1 MRVVSGAGRP
11 APFLRRRV
19 SALVVLSLLVFVSAC
34 SSGRKPVYPVK
45 GQVLVNGKPAAN
57 AQILFHPAEGAPD
70 ELRPAGHTDDDGYF
84 TLTSYVNGDGA
95 PEGNYNVTVT
105 WFRVYHGGNRGGTEV
120 VRYNA
125 LPQHYAQ
132 PTSSPLH
139 TTVNKGSNV
148 LPALQL
154 WVR

>member
-1 MRVVSGAGRP
+1 MRVASGAGRP
-11 APFLRRRV
+11 APFHRRRV
-19 SALVVLSLLVFVSAC
+19 SVLVVLSLLVFVSAC
-34 SSGRKPVYPVK
+34 SSGRKPIYPVK

-57 AQILFHPAEGAPD
+57 AQILFHPAEDTP
-70 ELRPAGHTDDDGYF
+70 EQLCPTGHTDDEGYF
-84 TLTSYVNGDGA
+84 TLTSYVKGDGA

-105 WFRVYHGGNRGGTEV
+105 WFRVWRGNRADADV
-120 VRYNA
+120 LRYNA

-132 PTSSPLH
+132 PNSSPLH
-139 TTVNKGSNV
+139 AKVNKGKND

>member
-1 MRVVSGAGRP
+1 MTERFGVHPSFFIRS
-11 APFLRRRV
+11 RRCRRCGLL
-19 SALVVLSLLVFVSAC
+19 ALALLCSAC
-34 SSGRKPVYPVK
+34 SSGRKPIYPVK

-57 AQILFHPAEGAPD
+57 AQILFHPAEGAP
-70 ELRPAGHTDDDGYF
+70 EQLCPTGHTDDEGYF

-105 WFRVYHGGNRGGTEV
+105 WFRVWRGNRADADV
-120 VRYNA
+120 IRYNA

-132 PTSSPLH
+132 SASSPLH
-139 TTVNKGSNV
+139 ATVSKGKND